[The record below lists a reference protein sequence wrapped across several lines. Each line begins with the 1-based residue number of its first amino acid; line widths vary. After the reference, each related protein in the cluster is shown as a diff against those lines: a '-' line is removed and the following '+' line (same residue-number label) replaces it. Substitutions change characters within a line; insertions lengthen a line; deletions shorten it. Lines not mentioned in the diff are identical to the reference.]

1 MYEMCSPYMLNNH
14 VLEGAHIHALGV
26 KNKSSS
32 NLLSPSQDTEATSHT
47 EKINLSAKKK
57 SRKTICACSLFCI
70 SCLAYINR

>member
-1 MYEMCSPYMLNNH
+1 MCSPYMLNNH
-14 VLEGAHIHALGV
+14 VLEGAHLHAHGV

-32 NLLSPSQDTEATSHT
+32 NPLSPSQDTEATSHN
-47 EKINLSAKKK
+47 EKKVTFQQKKK